1 MAKKAVN
8 SSYRL
13 HRGSGQAVVTLQGR
27 TYYLGRY
34 GSPES
39 KEKFHRLVAE
49 SMVSATFGT
58 KKNHVSVAEAVVKY
72 LEYTKVYYPTG
83 QEHHCNVVACKPM
96 IELYASI
103 KVADFGITELK
114 VVRDWWVKRGSSRG
128 YVNAMVKRIVRMSRW
143 WSEEKII
150 DPSVHHAL
158 KCVSHLKRGRC
169 DVREADPV
177 KPVSDSDIEKTLPF
191 LPQVVAD
198 MVRLQRLI
206 GCRPG
211 ELVQIKPSMVDQS
224 KDVWTITIDDHKN
237 AWRGKERLI
246 AVGPKAQAILRPYL
260 ERGLSQYC
268 FSPKEA
274 MEQRTKARTQAR
286 KTPPSCGNRPGT
298 NLRARPRKDSEHYT
312 TGTYG
317 NAIRYACRRAKIE
330 PWSPNQLR
338 HAAATHLRKLEGI
351 EAASVILG
359 HSQLSTTEIYA
370 EKNFQAAVSVAKRHG

>member
-1 MAKKAVN
+1 MSKMPGYLRHKASGKAVV
-8 SSYRL
+8 RI
-13 HRGSGQAVVTLQGR
+13 QGR
-27 TYYLGRY
+27 DYYLGEY

-39 KEKFHRLVAE
+39 KEKYYRLLAE
-49 SMVSATFGT
+49 AAVSPTFGT
-58 KKNHVSVAEAVVKY
+58 SKSRVTVSEAVVKY
-72 LEYTKVYYPTG
+72 LEHCHEYYSRQESEIVHYAMAPLVQVFPALPLQEFGVVQFKVIR
-83 QEHHCNVVACKPM
+83 QWW
-96 IELYASI
+96 I
-103 KVADFGITELK
+103 KK
-114 VVRDWWVKRGSSRG
+114 GSSRQ
-128 YVNAMVKRIVRMSRW
+128 YVNAQMKRIVRFAKW
-143 WSEEKII
+143 TVSEALA
-150 DPSVHHAL
+150 DPSLHHAL
-158 KCVSHLKRGRC
+158 KCVDSLKRGRC
-169 DVREADPV
+169 DVREAEPV
-177 KPVSDSDIEKTLPF
+177 KPVSDTDIEKTLPF

-224 KDVWTITIDDHKN
+224 KDVWTIEIEDHKN

>member
-13 HRGSGQAVVTLQGR
+13 HRGSGQAVVTLKGK
-27 TYYLGRY
+27 TYYLGRF

-39 KEKFHRLVAE
+39 QEKFHRLMAE
-49 SMVSATFGT
+49 SLVSPTFGI
-58 KKNHVSVAEAVVKY
+58 KKNELTVAQLVVAY
-72 LEYTKVYYPTG
+72 LEYASKYYKTHEKVNLHYALNPL
-83 QEHHCNVVACKPM
+83 V
-96 IELYASI
+96 ELYPSLPI
-103 KVADFGITELK
+103 QQFGVIEFK
-114 VVRDWWVKRGSSRG
+114 VVREWWIKKNCCRQ
-128 YVNAMVKRIVRMSRW
+128 YVNDQMNRVRRFAKW
-143 WSEEKII
+143 VVAEKKA
-150 DPSVHHAL
+150 DPMFHYEL
-158 KCVSHLKRGRC
+158 KCVEPLRRGHC
-169 DVREADPV
+169 DAYEAEPV
-177 KPVSDSDIEKTLPF
+177 KPVSDTDIEKTLPF
-191 LPQVVAD
+191 LPQVIAD

-246 AVGPKAQAILRPYL
+246 AVGPKAQEVLRPYL

-298 NLRARPRKDSEHYT
+298 NRKPKPKRTPSERYDSNNYAR
-312 TGTYG
+312 
-317 NAIRYACRRAKIE
+317 AIRYACRRAKIE

-370 EKNFQAAVSVAKRHG
+370 EKNFQAALSVAKRHG